1 MAGEETTG
9 GVAYAGEELKLESRK
24 PKSPDAR
31 RSRAL
36 THWRG
41 PLTPDVDLD
50 DLIEGD
56 AILAGSVSAARTVLG
71 TLSPYRSDASLV
83 CLSGYFSL
91 RRNGGRT
98 RPTNMST
105 PPDNL

>member
-1 MAGEETTG
+1 MAREETTG

-56 AILAGSVSAARTVLG
+56 AILAGSVSAAKSFGSAATWSAIWGGRDALG
-71 TLSPYRSDASLV
+71 TSISL
-83 CLSGYFSL
+83 
-91 RRNGGRT
+91 
-98 RPTNMST
+98 
-105 PPDNL
+105 PPL

>member
-71 TLSPYRSDASLV
+71 TELPMLKPLTCMPGV
-83 CLSGYFSL
+83 
-91 RRNGGRT
+91 
-98 RPTNMST
+98 
-105 PPDNL
+105 